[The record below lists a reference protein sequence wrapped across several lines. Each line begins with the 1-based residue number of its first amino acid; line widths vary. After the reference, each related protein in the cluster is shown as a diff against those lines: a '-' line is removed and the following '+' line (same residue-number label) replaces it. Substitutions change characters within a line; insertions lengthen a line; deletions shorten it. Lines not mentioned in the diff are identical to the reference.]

1 MNKILDEQ
9 PEISS
14 NFLCSGYLSLHC
26 VNEGSFRL
34 ERVDR
39 LPVNPL
45 KKIVKGNAKDE
56 NL

>member
-1 MNKILDEQ
+1 MNKILDEK
-9 PEISS
+9 PEVSS
-14 NFLCSGYLSLHC
+14 NFLCSGYVCLHC
-26 VNEGSFRL
+26 VNKRSFRL
-34 ERVDR
+34 EHVDR

>member
-1 MNKILDEQ
+1 MNKILDEK
-9 PEISS
+9 PEVSS
-14 NFLCSGYLSLHC
+14 NFLCSGYVCLHY
-26 VNEGSFRL
+26 VNKRSFRL
-34 ERVDR
+34 EHVDR